1 MSFGCPGGSP
11 LGFWLRLG
19 RLHFKSRR
27 QRSERQSAE
36 PFRAAASHGSYR
48 LKAPSVDIRARA
60 ADLPSPRRRSV
71 PRRSNSNSTR
81 PRNLCPWRRAGP
93 RSCAERRSAGA
104 VIPGLRARARASSL
118 ASSLKACFESC
129 LRSCRF
135 VPPSCV
141 RWCRTAVPSA
151 AGSSGTLLLPRMGA
165 QRRLMHGS
173 ISKLAWLRGR
183 RRRHHHGPSSPNK
196 IARVG
201 LRTVRMTPLRTREEK
216 IPPRTQKKRATTGD
230 RKDPQFEG
238 PFLFRDALRIADARF
253 RPRHMR
259 RAPTSSY

>member
-1 MSFGCPGGSP
+1 MSFGCPGGPARAFSSS
-11 LGFWLRLG
+11 LG

-36 PFRAAASHGSYR
+36 RFCAAAFQRSYQ

-81 PRNLCPWRRAGP
+81 PRSLYPWRRAGP
-93 RSCAERRSAGA
+93 RSCAGRRSAGA

-141 RWCRTAVPSA
+141 RVVQKAVASL
-151 AGSSGTLLLPRMGA
+151 AGSSGILPLPRMGA
-165 QRRLMHGS
+165 WRRLSCGRPTA
-173 ISKLAWLRGR
+173 IACRG
-183 RRRHHHGPSSPNK
+183 GLMTSTPIVQAAETKSPCF
-196 IARVG
+196 G
-201 LRTVRMTPLRTREEK
+201 LPTRANEASE
-216 IPPRTQKKRATTGD
+216 
-230 RKDPQFEG
+230 
-238 PFLFRDALRIADARF
+238 DA
-253 RPRHMR
+253 
-259 RAPTSSY
+259 